1 MGQHEPY
8 WQTNTSFSPPP
19 SRWDFSFPSEELPY
33 DSRDGLLLSS
43 PPDLSPGPQWTP
55 PVIQEI
61 NADDYETATKRGQVL
76 LQLPSTPI
84 IAGTSGKPD
93 SGGSTSSFS
102 DSYESEPTLKSC
114 LSSHYNFS
122 GRRSF
127 LSKPIHPLFF
137 PTQAP
142 KEASETPDTGL
153 SEFDAATVQRDA
165 HRWSSASSSI
175 DSSDVSEPFESEILG
190 RLCISSDGFKCGLCE
205 RFLSQ
210 RSPWSSRRIVRSGD
224 MPVAGVLSCC
234 HVFHAECLEQ
244 TTPKAHKNDP
254 PCPLCVRLEEKNST
268 DLQVFPKLRN
278 GFPISKPSSEYG
290 PSRPWGCV
298 PMGDFVEGALHEPHR
313 NTMLLLNRSR
323 MRKNLSLKGNSSKE
337 FPGKLRKSDSYSSQP
352 LNGKSVDFGTVGVQ
366 RQQQQIQ
373 V

>member
-19 SRWDFSFPSEELPY
+19 SRWDFSLPSEELPY
-33 DSRDGLLLSS
+33 DHVMVTYFILSQHINSKESRWMNDNHLYNNHCSASGGAGLLLSS

-61 NADDYETATKRGQVL
+61 NADDYETATRRGLEDYVITAKAIPWKMRIL
-76 LQLPSTPI
+76 SLINCDIDLR
-84 IAGTSGKPD
+84 AGETSGKPD

-102 DSYESEPTLKSC
+102 DSYESEPTFKSC

-190 RLCISSDGFKCGLCE
+190 PGAVCQWEILLKVHYMNPTE
-205 RFLSQ
+205 YH
-210 RSPWSSRRIVRSGD
+210 
-224 MPVAGVLSCC
+224 VATQQ
-234 HVFHAECLEQ
+234 E
-244 TTPKAHKNDP
+244 PN
-254 PCPLCVRLEEKNST
+254 EKES
-268 DLQVFPKLRN
+268 F
-278 GFPISKPSSEYG
+278 F
-290 PSRPWGCV
+290 
-298 PMGDFVEGALHEPHR
+298 EGEL
-313 NTMLLLNRSR
+313 
-323 MRKNLSLKGNSSKE
+323 
-337 FPGKLRKSDSYSSQP
+337 
-352 LNGKSVDFGTVGVQ
+352 
-366 RQQQQIQ
+366 
-373 V
+373 